1 MLPEP
6 PFSWGL
12 SAALAVLY
20 VLCWLAVLVAPGL
33 AHGWLGLFSTEPAGS
48 LSGLVIGVAVSI
60 VIGWVAGALLV
71 SVYNVTLRR

>member
-1 MLPEP
+1 MLPDAP
-6 PFSWGL
+6 LSWGL

-33 AHGWLGLFSTEPAGS
+33 AHGGLGLFSIEPAGS